1 MNITFLPTRIVVHC
15 TATRE
20 GAWYDAADIDRWHR
34 ERGWSGIGYHAVV
47 LLDGRVEPGRS
58 EHSPGAHVAGHN
70 ADSLAVVYVGG
81 LAADGRTPRD
91 TRTPAQQA
99 ALLKVVQGWR
109 RQYGI
114 PAERVFGHYELDA
127 KKACPSFAMP
137 AFRAKLEESAG
148 PPSLRVSVSALPVV
162 RPGPNSEIHAQVRFL
177 QGAVGV
183 PADGILGPQT
193 YLAIA
198 RALAAEAAA

>member
-1 MNITFLPTRIVVHC
+1 MSDRFNPTRIVVHC

-81 LAADGRTPRD
+81 LAADGRTPSD
-91 TRTPAQQA
+91 TRTQAQQA
-99 ALLKVVQGWR
+99 ALLSVVQGWQ

-114 PAERVFGHYELDA
+114 PSERVFGHYELDP

-137 AFRAKLEESAG
+137 AFRAKLAEPAAPTGERLSVAGLPWLRPRSES
-148 PPSLRVSVSALPVV
+148 V
-162 RPGPNSEIHAQVRFL
+162 IHEQVQFIQR
-177 QGAVGV
+177 AVGV
-183 PADGILGPQT
+183 PADGVLGPQT

-198 RALAAEAAA
+198 RALAVEAAA